1 MVFYF
6 SGTGNSQ
13 LAAVQIAEATGD
25 GLVSVNRLVKL
36 GEPGSFQSERPLV
49 FVAPTYSWRLPRVVE
64 QWMEAAEFAGNKDAY
79 FVLTCGGSAGNAAK
93 YAQRLCER
101 KGLAFRGLAEVAMP
115 ENYLAL
121 GPTPEAGEV
130 LLGQVAPEGGE
141 EPAVLPL
148 LRARLRVRRGR
159 RVHLVREMRGTLSPE
174 QRGAGRR
181 QARVERELH
190 PLHGLHC
197 GVPRRGHRVQER
209 VRGPPSP
216 LRDGRR
222 AVLGRGNAAS
232 VAERRP
238 AAPGGSA
245 GGPGRPGFYFPAT
258 RSAAISRSLNFC
270 TFMDGVMGKSS
281 TKNTRLGT
289 L

>member
-93 YAQRLCER
+93 YARRLCER

-121 GPTPEAGEV
+121 GPTPEAGEC
-130 LLGQVAPEGGE
+130 QAIIE
-141 EPAVLPL
+141 A
-148 LRARLRVRRGR
+148 ARPRIAALAE
-159 RVHLVREMRGTLSPE
+159 LVRTGEPFPDEPPTLVGRLESGPVNPLFY
-174 QRGAGRR
+174 RFYVHDAGFAVGDAYISCGKCA
-181 QARVERELH
+181 ARCPLNNVELA
-190 PLHGLHC
+190 
-197 GVPRRGHRVQER
+197 
-209 VRGPPSP
+209 
-216 LRDGRR
+216 DGRPVWKGNCTHCMACIAGCPVEAIEYKSVSVGRHRHYVMDDALCWDEGTPR
-222 AVLGRGNAAS
+222 A
-232 VAERRP
+232 
-238 AAPGGSA
+238 
-245 GGPGRPGFYFPAT
+245 
-258 RSAAISRSLNFC
+258 
-270 TFMDGVMGKSS
+270 
-281 TKNTRLGT
+281 
-289 L
+289 

>member
-93 YAQRLCER
+93 YARRLCER

-121 GPTPEAGEV
+121 GPTPEAGEC
-130 LLGQVAPEGGE
+130 QAIIE
-141 EPAVLPL
+141 A
-148 LRARLRVRRGR
+148 ARPRIAALAE
-159 RVHLVREMRGTLSPE
+159 LVRTGEPFPDEPPTLVGRLESGPVNPLFY
-174 QRGAGRR
+174 RFYVHDAGSVSYTHLDVYKR
-181 QARVERELH
+181 QARA
-190 PLHGLHC
+190 PWPQG
-197 GVPRRGHRVQER
+197 
-209 VRGPPSP
+209 RGPCPGSP
-216 LRDGRR
+216 R
-222 AVLGRGNAAS
+222 
-232 VAERRP
+232 
-238 AAPGGSA
+238 
-245 GGPGRPGFYFPAT
+245 
-258 RSAAISRSLNFC
+258 
-270 TFMDGVMGKSS
+270 
-281 TKNTRLGT
+281 
-289 L
+289 